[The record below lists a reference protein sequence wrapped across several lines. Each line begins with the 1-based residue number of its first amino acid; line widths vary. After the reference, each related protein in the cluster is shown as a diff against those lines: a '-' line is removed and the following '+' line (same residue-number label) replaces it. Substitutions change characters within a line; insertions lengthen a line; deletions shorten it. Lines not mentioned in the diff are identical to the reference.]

1 MQLCYFKHNKFVSF
15 GIVPKSTINFC
26 ELTLL
31 LNGSLEYA
39 INKKTVVLKSG
50 DVLYAPKNATRVRK
64 AFENS
69 NYVSFNFYPAPD
81 DEPLSLPL
89 HIVDGVT
96 NEIRL
101 LLSACDEIHAQM
113 TDDSERLTLILR
125 CILKQLAVNLNTKN
139 FSPLTLKIKKFISD
153 NLGKEITLEDIGNE
167 TFFSPAHCASVFR
180 RETGKSIIDY
190 AIDEKLKAAKKL
202 IIEGLPLKC
211 VAETVGFDD
220 YSYFSRLFKK
230 RVSLTPLQ
238 YKKFS
243 QS

>member
-1 MQLCYFKHNKFVSF
+1 MHILHLRVFHRTFLLF
-15 GIVPKSTINFC
+15 RRGRIGI
-26 ELTLL
+26 
-31 LNGSLEYA
+31 Y
-39 INKKTVVLKSG
+39 
-50 DVLYAPKNATRVRK
+50 
-64 AFENS
+64 
-69 NYVSFNFYPAPD
+69 
-81 DEPLSLPL
+81 LSLI
-89 HIVDGVT
+89 HI
-96 NEIRL
+96 
-101 LLSACDEIHAQM
+101 S
-113 TDDSERLTLILR
+113 
-125 CILKQLAVNLNTKN
+125 KN

-211 VAETVGFDD
+211 AETVGFDD